1 MPLSWER
8 CLVTCLLHRAYL
20 YSSNDS
26 LLKTEI
32 NSTIFLFKRNCNQI
46 SFIINVIHKFENKL
60 TTITDYSPPDLPS
73 NTSNLYHYLSL
84 PYIGTLSIK
93 SGKSIAVLFS
103 DRLGTDIKIT
113 YHTFKIVSYFYLK
126 VFLPSLFCSNVVYK
140 YTCSCD
146 KSTSY
151 IGMTTRRLFLRTKNH
166 LSNNQSSSQPQPS
179 NLMGSVQSLQ
189 RNSASRAKLHFVE
202 KCRLNTEA
210 ELMEALLNASSS

>member
-32 NSTIFLFKRNCNQI
+32 NSTIFLFKRNCYQI
-46 SFIINVIHKFENKL
+46 SFIINVIDKFENKFNNNNRL
-60 TTITDYSPPDLPS
+60 FPADLPS

-84 PYIGTLSIK
+84 PYIGTPSIK
-93 SGKSIAVLFS
+93 SGKSIAALFS
-103 DRLGTDIKIT
+103 DKFGTNIKIT

-151 IGMTTRRLFLRTKNH
+151 IGMTTRQLFLRTKNH
-166 LSNNQSSSQPQPS
+166 LSNNQSSSQPPPS

-202 KCRLNTEA
+202 KCHLNTET
-210 ELMEALLNASSS
+210 ELMKALLVKRL